1 MNQQIPTYTDYV
13 CPYCLLAEHVIEE
26 ATQGQDVEIKWR
38 PFELRP
44 APVPTLR
51 VEDPYLPQVWKQSIY
66 PMAERMGVP
75 IKLPAIS
82 PQPRTDKAFG
92 VFAMADEQGLGHA
105 FSMRALKAFFQE
117 EKDLG
122 NSEVLADLGAN
133 VGLEREA
140 VLNALTKGTYRER
153 HREALRHAR
162 EDMAITSV
170 PTIVVGKQV
179 FRGVPSPGELRRAIN
194 QVMSATGH
202 ESTAQNNVLD
212 GNPRQAQHGISDHS
226 QNT

>member
-1 MNQQIPTYTDYV
+1 
-13 CPYCLLAEHVIEE
+13 
-26 ATQGQDVEIKWR
+26 
-38 PFELRP
+38 
-44 APVPTLR
+44 
-51 VEDPYLPQVWKQSIY
+51 
-66 PMAERMGVP
+66 
-75 IKLPAIS
+75 LPAIS

>member
-1 MNQQIPTYTDYV
+1 MTKQITIYTDYV
-13 CPYCLLAEHVIEE
+13 CPYCLLAEHIVEE
-26 ATQGQDVEIKWR
+26 ATQELDVEIKWC

-51 VEDPYLPQVWKQSIY
+51 VEDPYLPKVWKQSVY
-66 PMAERMGVP
+66 PMAERLGVP

-82 PQPRTDKAFG
+82 PQPRTDKAFE

-117 EKDLG
+117 ERDIG
-122 NSEVLADLGAN
+122 NPEVLADLGSE
-133 VGLEREA
+133 VGLERES
-140 VLNALTKGTYRER
+140 VLNALAKGTYRER

-179 FRGVPSPGELRRAIN
+179 FRGVPSQGELRR
-194 QVMSATGH
+194 
-202 ESTAQNNVLD
+202 VLD
-212 GNPRQAQHGISDHS
+212 QTTTEASHNPHQPSPGVAGTTR
-226 QNT
+226 